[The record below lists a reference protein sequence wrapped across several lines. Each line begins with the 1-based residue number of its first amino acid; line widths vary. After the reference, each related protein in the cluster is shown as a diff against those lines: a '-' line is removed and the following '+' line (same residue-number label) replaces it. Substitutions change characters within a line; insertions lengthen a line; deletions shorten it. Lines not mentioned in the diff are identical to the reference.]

1 MDLLDRYLQAV
12 RKYLPARRQD
22 DIIAELR
29 ANMESQIEDKESE
42 LGRPLTQGEMED
54 LLRKMGHPMLVA
66 SRYQPQQ
73 FLIGPTLFPMYLYV
87 LRLTMLWAFVICMIV
102 TVVVTPLT
110 SPGARAIFESLLRMP
125 GILIQTAAW
134 ITLVFVALDFFR
146 ARYPN
151 SFPTSTG
158 ISTGVTKNWNPS
170 TLPPLE
176 KDSNRPGK
184 RRSFAQAVAEI
195 IFSSLFLVYLLLIP
209 SHPFLMLGPGV
220 VFLKVMPYELSP
232 AWWTFFWW
240 IIALNIVQIV
250 SRCVDLV
257 RNTWQQPGRL
267 QQIVLK
273 VFGLIP
279 VVILLMAPGHIY
291 VSLKNPALDQA
302 RYGQNLDQ
310 INNGIHYAFVVICA
324 IVLLQLI
331 FDVGKWAW
339 EARRARLAAE

>member
-1 MDLLDRYLQAV
+1 MELLDRYLQAV

-29 ANMESQIEDKESE
+29 ANMESQIEDRESE
-42 LGRPLTQGEMED
+42 LGRPLTTGELED

-73 FLIGPTLFPMYLYV
+73 YLIGPTLFPMYLYV

-110 SPGARAIFESLLRMP
+110 TPGAKAIFESLLRMP
-125 GILIQTAAW
+125 GILLQTAAW
-134 ITLVFVALDFFR
+134 ITLVFAALDFFR

-151 SFPTSTG
+151 ALPTSTG
-158 ISTGVTKNWNPS
+158 VTQNWNPS

-176 KDSNRPGK
+176 KDANRPGK

-195 IFSSLFLVYLLLIP
+195 IFGSLFLVWLLLIP

-220 VFLKVMPYELSP
+220 VFLKVVPYQLSP
-232 AWWTFFWW
+232 AWWAFFWW
-240 IIALNIVQIV
+240 LIALNIVQIV
-250 SRCVDLV
+250 WKCIDLLRGKWSQPSRI
-257 RNTWQQPGRL
+257 QQVVSKTL
-267 QQIVLK
+267 
-273 VFGLIP
+273 GLIP
-279 VVILLMAPGHIY
+279 IVILLTAPGHIY
-291 VSLKNPALDQA
+291 LSLKNPALDQA
-302 RYGQNLDQ
+302 RYGQSLDQ
-310 INNGIHYAFVVICA
+310 ANNGIHSAFVVICA

-331 FDVGKWAW
+331 FDLGKWAR
-339 EARRARLAAE
+339 ETYRARLAAE